1 MFWRAVTAIAPG
13 ALGVVEALPVT
24 TRAPLA
30 EIPVHTGPLWILRRE
45 HTPCDTPV
53 DNIKNRGD
61 HRPHSAFPVVPTRL
75 GWRNQIFA
83 TLPFGLS
90 EVCWVW
96 FRCHSHRLLS

>member
-13 ALGVVEALPVT
+13 APGVVEALPVT

-30 EIPVHTGPLWILRRE
+30 EIPVHTGLLWILGRE

-61 HRPHSAFPVVPTRL
+61 HRPHSAFPVAPTRL
-75 GWRNQIFA
+75 GWRDQIFDKI
-83 TLPFGLS
+83 PFGLS
-90 EVCWVW
+90 EVCRVW
-96 FRCHSHRLLS
+96 IDVHPHSVLN